1 MKNYPLIIGGN
12 EVATAQR
19 LEVRNPFDGSVVG
32 TTYLA
37 GKEQLELAIE
47 AAQAVQKQ
55 LWALPT
61 HVRANALEQISDELN
76 ERREELAKLLAAEC
90 AKPLKYALG
99 EIDRSS
105 QTFKIASEEAKRLPS
120 EVIQL
125 DTTAAGEKREGIV
138 KYFPVGLVAGIAPFN
153 FPMNLVA
160 HKIAPAIATGCPIIL
175 KPASSTP
182 LSSLE
187 LARIIEK
194 TALPKASVTVL
205 PMNRES
211 GNQLVTDERFKLLT
225 FTGSPEVGW
234 KMKAQAGKKRV
245 VLELGGNAG
254 VIISKDTDIDKHLP
268 RLLIGAFA
276 YSGQV
281 CIHAQRFY
289 VHRSLF
295 DAFCQNMK
303 AGAEKLKWGN
313 PLDVE
318 TDISAMIDAVNTERM
333 TEWLKE
339 ATDAG
344 AKVVSGGFENDGI
357 FAPTILTNVKKELRV
372 CSEEV
377 FGPIITVEAFDGFEQ
392 AIDMLNDSKFGL
404 QAGVFTDSIT
414 EMNLAFERI
423 ECGGVIIN
431 DVPTFRVDQMPYGGV
446 KDSGFGREGLK
457 YAILDMME
465 PRILV
470 KPK

>member
-1 MKNYPLIIGGN
+1 MKNYPIIIGGN

-344 AKVVSGGFENDGI
+344 AKVVSGGFEKGGI
-357 FAPTILTNVKKELRV
+357 FAPTILTNVKNELRV

-377 FGPIITVEAFDGFEQ
+377 FGPIITVEAFDEFED

-404 QAGVFTDSIT
+404 QSGVFTDSIT

>member
-1 MKNYPLIIGGN
+1 MKEYALLIGDK
-12 EVATAQR
+12 EVVTNDH
-19 LEVRNPFDGSVVG
+19 LNVLDPYNNDVVG
-32 TTYLA
+32 KTYLA
-37 GKEQLELAIE
+37 GKAELEKAIA
-47 AAQAVQKQ
+47 AAQKIEKE

-61 HVRANALEQISDELN
+61 HVRANALEQISDELHS
-76 ERREELAKLLAAEC
+76 RRQELAKLLAAES
-90 AKPLKYALG
+90 AKPLKYAQG
-99 EIDRSS
+99 EIDRTV
-105 QTFKIASEEAKRLPS
+105 QTFKIASEEAKRLPG
-120 EVIQL
+120 EVMQL
-125 DTTAAGEKREGIV
+125 DTTPAGEYREGIV

-160 HKIAPAIATGCPIIL
+160 HKIAPAIAAGCPIIL

-182 LSSLE
+182 LSALE
-187 LARIIEK
+187 LQRIADR
-194 TALPKASVTVL
+194 TDLPKGAVTVL
-205 PMNRES
+205 PMDRET

-225 FTGSPEVGW
+225 FTGSPAVGW
-234 KMKAQAGKKRV
+234 KMKEQAGKKRV

-254 VIISKDTDIDKHLP
+254 VIISEGTDLDKALP
-268 RLLIGAFA
+268 RLLLGAFA

-289 VHRSLF
+289 VHCSLF
-295 DAFCQNMK
+295 DAFSEKMK

-313 PLDVE
+313 PLDAD
-318 TDISAMIDAVNTERM
+318 TDISAMIDTSNTERM
-333 TEWLKE
+333 TEWFRE

-344 AKVVSGGFENDGI
+344 AKVVSGGFEKDGI
-357 FAPTILTNVKKELRV
+357 YAPTILTNVKNELRV

-377 FGPIITVEAFDGFEQ
+377 FGPIITVEAFDDFEN

-404 QAGVFTDSIT
+404 QAGVYTDSIA
-414 EMNLAFERI
+414 EMNLAFEKI

-431 DVPTFRVDQMPYGGV
+431 DVPTFRVDQMPYGGI